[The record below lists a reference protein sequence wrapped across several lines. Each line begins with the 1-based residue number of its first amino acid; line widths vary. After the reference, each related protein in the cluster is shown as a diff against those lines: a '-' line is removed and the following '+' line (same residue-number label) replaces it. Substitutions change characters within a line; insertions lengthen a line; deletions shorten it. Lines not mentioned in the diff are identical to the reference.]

1 VPRSG
6 QLADL
11 ALLDRIHRRAGKQQ
25 LRHGRSPPR
34 RQPQDV

>member
-25 LRHGRSPPR
+25 LRHGLGFRSCELAW
-34 RQPQDV
+34 